1 MPLLSR
7 QAQREIS
14 DNWLRLQVHETLDP
28 QAALL
33 LAGFG
38 VKKVRFFSPSRGH
51 SVEAYCDSCGDERLT
66 RQLNYK
72 TQSTNRMLSQVCK
85 FTFNCISMSY

>member
-1 MPLLSR
+1 MLAACGMETGHVPLLSR

-28 QAALL
+28 RAALL

-38 VKKVRFFSPSRGH
+38 VKKVRFFFPQAGDTVLKLTATAVETRG
-51 SVEAYCDSCGDERLT
+51 
-66 RQLNYK
+66 
-72 TQSTNRMLSQVCK
+72 
-85 FTFNCISMSY
+85 